1 MQLSNVCSFERVS
14 MCGVYWEEWYERLVM
29 GERRGGLC
37 SWWLKCC
44 FRSQGGL
51 NARDERCGSS

>member
-29 GERRGGLC
+29 GEEARRFVQLV
-37 SWWLKCC
+37 
-44 FRSQGGL
+44 
-51 NARDERCGSS
+51 A